1 MGARRVSQCATGC
14 RHGRRGH
21 TAPQRMHDGHGCQPQ
36 GESNG
41 TGREGRV
48 EEGAGCIDADVEEPT
63 PRTVPVVQVHA
74 LQQVSEILLH
84 REPTLLNKF
93 AGELVPFQV
102 DPCAPVRK
110 FLAGFAESCCTKH
123 PQLLATWLPVL
134 GVLLED
140 PQGTVAKKACLSC
153 TALAKVCLRYINEQG
168 NKPKS
173 RVTKNTKETW
183 TNFRWLKEKLVQ
195 KAMGKDGQSLQMHA
209 IKFCEVIIMTYTS
222 VKKQGKEEDFI
233 ASRIS
238 PKNSLLKQADLQEEA
253 IQMLTKLSE
262 LMKAE
267 NGRNLPGPVVIVLIN
282 LLSGVAKNR
291 TDLEHLCLP
300 ALIELANSD
309 LFDEPCNSSQIA
321 SAKHALKTGLDLIAR
336 SKVHEHAY
344 WHPKILQALN
354 KLGDANGKE
363 DGKDSARTA
372 SGKDAGA
379 RDKRKGGTSQMNE
392 HEDMKRTKFDGVD
405 PPTDSGKVYPR
416 TDQVQLEQILILLA
430 GLAKGSEFG
439 KIHTF
444 IDNMSPVA
452 LADVVIH
459 NMRYL
464 TSNLAAAVATG
475 MAGEPAVAN
484 PLSQLVAAQTIE
496 KATDEAAQVEEDVE
510 AVDVEAVATDTKS
523 LSGGEGVLTAFVAE
537 PPDVLHTP
545 DYVSHLNSE
554 DIAALGRAAVSR
566 IVGVQF
572 GDKSSEFLK
581 HGILIDL
588 ALDEEVGGE
597 GNAQVVLEYALGD
610 WYGRYGHELLVRWLS
625 ALFLKFCGKDLKNDG
640 KLLEGSERLNA
651 VKYDAILSAAC
662 EGLLE
667 RLSPKDKALSQL
679 LMEVPWVTKSAVD
692 VVADICQFDKQNTG
706 GWSVLGLTVLRD
718 LILSRPLV
726 REDALNYVL
735 EFTADLDPAMRS
747 RAIRLTVNIL
757 FPMDHIKDQIE
768 VFAESLLKTAELKEE
783 IIMGSTAEKEDDAA
797 EGGWEKDEE
806 GMVVEEDKPGKP
818 TLAEVVESRIS
829 LFMALC
835 TKKHTL
841 LLRLAESFSK
851 VDSHR
856 QEIIGK
862 NVPGLVR
869 TISDDVDVFLQLLK
883 ELPDG
888 AEDFARSCLYCLSE
902 VGPLAAPLKEAVVAH
917 YERSNDPRLLPPA
930 CSSMT
935 KKEFLGILPAIVRD
949 LDPLAIH
956 NALII
961 AMGGRPV
968 DSLDQIQ
975 EATAV
980 PARACIDPPEILIFL
995 HMVDLERH
1003 ELPLKKVVEACNYCF
1018 ALKGIFQPELLA
1030 IATQRLSDERTLPLL
1045 LMRTV
1050 IQTLSV
1056 APTLKRFIVNDIL
1069 PKLVNKQVWK
1079 VPQLWQG
1086 FVRCCQQTA
1095 PDSYPIL
1102 LQLPAPQLSEVL
1114 EKVANLKSAL
1124 ASYARKARVGLS
1136 AAHRELLG
1144 LDR

>member
-1 MGARRVSQCATGC
+1 MRADVADRATG
-14 RHGRRGH
+14 
-21 TAPQRMHDGHGCQPQ
+21 TDGW
-36 GESNG
+36 
-41 TGREGRV
+41 T
-48 EEGAGCIDADVEEPT
+48 T
-63 PRTVPVVQVHA
+63 PPVQVHA

-84 REPTLLNKF
+84 REPTLLPKF
-93 AGELVPFQV
+93 VDELVPFQV

-123 PQLLATWLPVL
+123 PQQLATWLPVL

-140 PQGTVAKKACLSC
+140 PQGAVAKKACLSC
-153 TALAKVCLRYINEQG
+153 TGLAKVCLRYVNEQG

-173 RVTKNTKETW
+173 RVTKNTKDIW
-183 TNFRWLKEKLVQ
+183 NHFQKIKEKLLQ
-195 KAMGKDGQSLQMHA
+195 KAIGKDGQSLQMHA
-209 IKFCEVIIMTYTS
+209 IKFCEVIIIAYTS
-222 VKKQGKEEDFI
+222 SKKQGKEEDFV
-233 ASRIS
+233 ASKIS
-238 PKNSLLKQADLQEEA
+238 AKNSLLKQADLQEEA

-262 LMKAE
+262 LLKVE
-267 NGRNLPGPVVIVLIN
+267 RRQNLPGPVVIVLIN

-291 TDLEHLCLP
+291 ADLEHLCLP
-300 ALIELANSD
+300 ALIELANSEM
-309 LFDEPCNSSQIA
+309 FNETSSSSQIA

-344 WHPKILQALN
+344 WHPKILEALN
-354 KLGDANGKE
+354 KLGGVEGDADRRE
-363 DGKDSARTA
+363 TTRTA
-372 SGKDAGA
+372 SGRDAGT
-379 RDKRKGGTSQMNE
+379 REKRKGETTQTGE
-392 HEDMKRTKFDGVD
+392 HQDVKRTKVDGAA
-405 PPTDSGKVYPR
+405 PTPEPAKVYPR

-430 GLAKGSEFG
+430 GLAKGNEFG
-439 KIHTF
+439 KINTF

-452 LADVVIH
+452 FADVVIH

-464 TSNLAAAVATG
+464 TSTLAAAVATG
-475 MAGEPAVAN
+475 RAGEPAVTN

-496 KATDEAAQVEEDVE
+496 EAPDEAAQMEEDVE
-510 AVDVEAVATDTKS
+510 AVDAEAVATDTKA
-523 LSGGEGVLTAFVAE
+523 LSGGKEIPMSFVME

-545 DYVSHLNSE
+545 DYVMHLTPE

-566 IVGVQF
+566 IVGAQF
-572 GDKSSEFLK
+572 RDKSSEFLK

-610 WYGRYGHELLVRWLS
+610 WHGRYGHELLVRWLS

-640 KLLEGSERLNA
+640 KLLEGNERLNA

-662 EGLLE
+662 EGLRE

-692 VVADICQFDKQNTG
+692 VVADICQFDKQNAG

-718 LILSRPLV
+718 LILSRPPV

-757 FPMDHIKDQIE
+757 FPEDHLKDQIE
-768 VFAESLLKTAELKEE
+768 VFAQSLLKTAELKEE
-783 IIMGSTAEKEDDAA
+783 IIMGSSAEADADAMEGGWDKEDD
-797 EGGWEKDEE
+797 GILDKEE
-806 GMVVEEDKPGKP
+806 EPGKP
-818 TLAEVVESRIS
+818 TLSDVVESRIS

-835 TKKHTL
+835 TKKHSL

-851 VDSHR
+851 VDSQR

-869 TISDDVDVFLQLLK
+869 TISDDMEIFLQLLEK
-883 ELPDG
+883 LPEG
-888 AEDFARSCLYCLSE
+888 AEGFASRCLYCLAE
-902 VGPLAAPLKEAVVAH
+902 VKPLAPPLTRAVIAH
-917 YERSNDPRLLPPA
+917 HERTNDPQLLPPA

-935 KKEFLGILPAIVRD
+935 KKEFLSFLPAIVRD
-949 LDPLAIH
+949 LDPLATN

-961 AMGGRPV
+961 AMGGKPL
-968 DSLDQIQ
+968 DSLDLVE
-975 EATAV
+975 EAAASPV
-980 PARACIDPPEILIFL
+980 RACIDPPEIIIFL
-995 HMVDLERH
+995 HMVDLEKH
-1003 ELPLKKVVEACNYCF
+1003 QLPLKKVVEACNYCF
-1018 ALKGIFQPELLA
+1018 AMKGIFKPELLA
-1030 IATQRLSDERTLPLL
+1030 IAIQRLSDERTLPLL

-1079 VPQLWQG
+1079 APQLWQG

-1095 PDSYPIL
+1095 PESYPIL
-1102 LQLPAPQLSEVL
+1102 LQLPAAQLGEVL

-1124 ASYARKARVGLS
+1124 AGHARKARVGLS
-1136 AAHRELLG
+1136 AAHRDLLG